1 MSLLAQVQFVSGV
14 LFHSFLQQ
22 PAALGLLLVIVCGTA
37 AVFRLLSKQSV
48 ATSPCLILPL
58 LFLLLG
64 ILQKSCSLQA
74 ELVASESALG
84 EKAWALQQSKNY
96 RTQILQQLSTR
107 SDVEEKKKEEVSANP
122 LDGCTHVFIEIGS
135 NKDVGIQIRKL
146 FEPQLFQGDPALPI
160 YQRYFGPPETR
171 QPDQICAVVFHP
183 KETIDSSRPQPE
195 GASLK
200 ALVDNYSTCGIK
212 VLIKDDQQ
220 SVAKFI
226 KEVAATRSLLPD
238 SPKVETPRIV
248 VSCDINDCMP
258 EMLAEMALSGVLGLV
273 DNIHIAGTALQ
284 YSSGNKSAMIETL
297 VPTLTS
303 LGELSEKLNLDEQ
316 FSMELIEKPEHE
328 GTAKLPVRA
337 C

>member
-14 LFHSFLQQ
+14 VFHSFLQQ

-37 AVFRLLSKQSV
+37 ALFRLLSKQSI

-58 LFLLLG
+58 LLILLG
-64 ILQKSCSLQA
+64 VLHKSCSLQA

-96 RTQILQQLSTR
+96 RTQILQQLSAR
-107 SDVEEKKKEEVSANP
+107 SDVEEEKKEEASANP
-122 LDGCTHVFIEIGS
+122 LDGCTQVFIEIGS
-135 NKDVGIQIRKL
+135 NNDVGMQIRKL

-171 QPDQICAVVFHP
+171 QPDQICAVGFYP
-183 KETIDSSRPQPE
+183 EEIIDGP
-195 GASLK
+195 SLK

-220 SVAKFI
+220 SVTKFI
-226 KEVAATRSLLPD
+226 KEVAATRSLLSD
-238 SPKVETPRIV
+238 STKVETPRIV
-248 VSCDINDCMP
+248 VSCDINGCMP

-297 VPTLTS
+297 VPTLSS
-303 LGELSEKLNLDEQ
+303 LGELSEKLNMEEQ
-316 FSMELIEKPEHE
+316 FSVELIEKPEHE
-328 GTAKLPVRA
+328 GTVKLPVRA

>member
-14 LFHSFLQQ
+14 VFHSFLQQ

-37 AVFRLLSKQSV
+37 AVFRLLSKQNV
-48 ATSPCLILPL
+48 ATSPSLILPL
-58 LFLLLG
+58 LLILLG
-64 ILQKSCSLQA
+64 ILHKSCSLQA

-96 RTQILQQLSTR
+96 RTQILQQLSAR
-107 SDVEEKKKEEVSANP
+107 SDVEEEKKEEASANP
-122 LDGCTHVFIEIGS
+122 LDGCTQVFIEIGS
-135 NKDVGIQIRKL
+135 NNDVGMQIRKL

-171 QPDQICAVVFHP
+171 QPDHICAVGFYS
-183 KETIDSSRPQPE
+183 KEIIDTP
-195 GASLK
+195 SLK

-220 SVAKFI
+220 SVTKFI
-226 KEVAATRSLLPD
+226 KEVAATRSLLSD
-238 SPKVETPRIV
+238 STKVETPRIV
-248 VSCDINDCMP
+248 VSCDINGCMP

-273 DNIHIAGTALQ
+273 DNIHIVGTALQ

-297 VPTLTS
+297 VPTLSS
-303 LGELSEKLNLDEQ
+303 LGELSEKLNMEEQ
-316 FSMELIEKPEHE
+316 FSVELVEKPEHE
-328 GTAKLPVRA
+328 GTVKLPVRA

>member
-14 LFHSFLQQ
+14 VFHSFLQQ

-48 ATSPCLILPL
+48 ATSPSLILPL
-58 LFLLLG
+58 LLILLG
-64 ILQKSCSLQA
+64 ILHKSCSLQA
-74 ELVASESALG
+74 EFVASESALG

-96 RTQILQQLSTR
+96 RTQILQQLSAR
-107 SDVEEKKKEEVSANP
+107 SDVEEKKTEEASANP

-135 NKDVGIQIRKL
+135 NKDAGMQIRKL
-146 FEPQLFQGDPALPI
+146 FEPQLFHGDPALPV

-171 QPDQICAVVFHP
+171 QPDHICAVGFYP
-183 KETIDSSRPQPE
+183 EEIIDTP
-195 GASLK
+195 SLK

-220 SVAKFI
+220 SVTKFI
-226 KEVAATRSLLPD
+226 KDVVATRSVASRSLLSD
-238 SPKVETPRIV
+238 STKVETPRTV
-248 VSCDINDCMP
+248 VSCDINGCVP

-273 DNIHIAGTALQ
+273 DNIHIVGTALQ

-297 VPTLTS
+297 VPTLSS
-303 LGELSEKLNLDEQ
+303 LGELSEKLNMEEQ
-316 FSMELIEKPEHE
+316 FSVELIEKPEHE
-328 GTAKLPVRA
+328 GTVKLPVRA

>member
-14 LFHSFLQQ
+14 VFHSFLQQ

-58 LFLLLG
+58 LLILLG
-64 ILQKSCSLQA
+64 ILHKSCSLQA
-74 ELVASESALG
+74 ELVASESAVG

-96 RTQILQQLSTR
+96 RTQILQQLSAR
-107 SDVEEKKKEEVSANP
+107 SDVEENKKEEASANP

-135 NKDVGIQIRKL
+135 NNDVGMQIRKL

-171 QPDQICAVVFHP
+171 QPDQICAVGFYP
-183 KETIDSSRPQPE
+183 KEIIDEP
-195 GASLK
+195 SLK
-200 ALVDNYSTCGIK
+200 ALEDNYPTCGIK
-212 VLIKDDQQ
+212 VLVKDDQQ
-220 SVAKFI
+220 SVTKFI
-226 KEVAATRSLLPD
+226 KEVVATRSLLSD
-238 SPKVETPRIV
+238 STKVETPRTV
-248 VSCDINDCMP
+248 VSCDINGCVP

-273 DNIHIAGTALQ
+273 DNIHIVGTALQ

-297 VPTLTS
+297 VPTLSS
-303 LGELSEKLNLDEQ
+303 LGELSEKLKMEEQ
-316 FSMELIEKPEHE
+316 FSVELIEKPEHE
-328 GTAKLPVRA
+328 GTVILPVRA